1 MRDVLFL
8 PFDDGVELAIAADGS
23 AAVGEKPGDAV
34 FVPAETT
41 AYFAARVALMELI
54 SVGAEAKAVVLQNFI
69 TDECWEALC
78 RGVKRAG
85 GELGLSFPIT
95 GSSESNFATVQSA
108 LGVTAIGTVASKQ
121 KRIGITPEA
130 AKFAV
135 IGRPLVGPTVL
146 AHPDWIAPLSL
157 VAELLASPYVYE
169 LIPIGSK
176 GIYYEWTQLL
186 AANGRRWRAC
196 VCPLPLFASGGPATS
211 LLISY
216 DPAGEQ
222 VLKKMAGR
230 LFFPLFAEL

>member
-8 PFDDGVELAIAADGS
+8 PLTDGVELAIAADGS
-23 AAVGEKPGDAV
+23 AAVGEKQGDAV

-41 AYFAARVALMELI
+41 AYFAARVALMELV

-69 TDECWEALC
+69 ADERWEALC
-78 RGVKRAG
+78 RGIRQAG
-85 GELGLSFPIT
+85 SELGLDLPIT

-108 LGVTAIGTVASKQ
+108 LGVTAIGTVAHGQ
-121 KRIGITPEA
+121 KRIGITPET

-135 IGRPLVGPTVL
+135 IGRPLVGSAVL
-146 AHPDWIAPLSL
+146 VHSDWIAPLSL

-186 AANGRRWRAC
+186 VANGRQWCAC
-196 VCPLPLFASGGPATS
+196 ACPLPLFASGGPATS

-222 VLKKMAGR
+222 VLRKQAGR
-230 LFFPLFAEL
+230 LFFSLFAEL